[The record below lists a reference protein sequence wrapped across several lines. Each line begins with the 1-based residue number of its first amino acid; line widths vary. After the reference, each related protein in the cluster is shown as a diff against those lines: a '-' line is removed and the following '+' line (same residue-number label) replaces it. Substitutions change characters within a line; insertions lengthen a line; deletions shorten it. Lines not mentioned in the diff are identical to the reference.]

1 MIQPLLGCFWMHSTV
16 CTVSSIKAHRRAAK
30 CSGVSVL
37 KWRNLQCCDLFM
49 KSEKCRVKT
58 VYGYHLDLEYS
69 CVDTKIYVFLL
80 IIVQCVKTFKLY
92 AVDWLLHNF
101 AYILQWHLLPYM
113 ISIIS
118 AVFFLDQESP
128 QQSCSALKTNQTSAK
143 ASRFALCKR
152 GTNKQ

>member
-37 KWRNLQCCDLFM
+37 KRRNLQCCDLFM

-58 VYGYHLDLEYS
+58 VCGYLDLEYS

-80 IIVQCVKTFKLY
+80 IIVQCVKK
-92 AVDWLLHNF
+92 DSNF
-101 AYILQWHLLPYM
+101 MQWTDY
-113 ISIIS
+113 SIILHI
-118 AVFFLDQESP
+118 FCND
-128 QQSCSALKTNQTSAK
+128 TS
-143 ASRFALCKR
+143 FH
-152 GTNKQ
+152 T